1 MTFSPPI
8 APFDIVSPCGG
19 RTFMGGRTK
28 YTEEEK
34 LSIIKSFL
42 ESDLSMTQFC
52 NVNEVNYYTLRAW
65 VSWYNEKKDVWQVAT
80 ANKGQIIEEI
90 KPSFKET
97 SQKIEDKEFHQYRT
111 ITIEYKST
119 KITCDKT
126 SFKDIWRIIQ
136 ND

>member
-1 MTFSPPI
+1 
-8 APFDIVSPCGG
+8 
-19 RTFMGGRTK
+19 MGGRTK